1 MVSLYHKERES
12 QALKRGNF
20 QEKSSPWVH
29 STEPQDIGGEY
40 LREQATACEVEKEL
54 GSFERVVVRHMLIIL

>member
-12 QALKRGNF
+12 QALKGGNF
-20 QEKSSPWVH
+20 QKKSSPWVH

-40 LREQATACEVEKEL
+40 HREQATACKVEEKL
-54 GSFERVVVRHMLIIL
+54 GFFEWVVVRHAFIIL